1 MASWVRQSYGI
12 LDVGHIVRIKVMVM
26 DREKA
31 GRLERM
37 IVSLQSVGWGLLNPA
52 PHKVVIPPLQP
63 RENSQHLRSG
73 MKRLKVFPV
82 PGYDR

>member
-1 MASWVRQSYGI
+1 MGLFTGLLSNSVASWVRQSYGI

-37 IVSLQSVGWGLLNPA
+37 IVSLQSV
-52 PHKVVIPPLQP
+52 VV
-63 RENSQHLRSG
+63 G
-73 MKRLKVFPV
+73 
-82 PGYDR
+82 GC